1 MKNINNIL
9 QSDIE
14 KVNEIILSRLESD
27 EELVETVSKYLINSG
42 GKRIRPALTILC
54 SKLFCFEGDEAIKL
68 AASVEFI
75 HAATLL
81 HDDVVDSSTKR
92 RFKDTAN
99 VIWGNQT
106 SILVGDFLFS
116 QSFKLMVG
124 AGSMPA
130 LQILADALAVIVE
143 GEVRQL
149 VRLSEKRMVSREE
162 YDQII
167 NAKTARLFGAACEVG
182 CIISGQNEKT
192 CGLLRDFGVKLGF
205 IFQISDDLL
214 DYFGTSDIGKNIGDD
229 FAEGKIT
236 LPVIMA
242 YNSGSD
248 EEKAF
253 WHEALFGED
262 KDAGKFQVAVNLLKK
277 HKVAEALTDYMDK
290 LIKEGESYLHEI
302 EGDEVYKGHLISLL
316 RYAASRES

>member
-1 MKNINNIL
+1 MKNINQIL
-9 QSDIE
+9 HNEIA
-14 KVNEIILSRLESD
+14 KVNDTILSRLKSD

-42 GKRIRPALTILC
+42 GKRIRPSLTILC
-54 SKLFCFEGDEAIKL
+54 SKIFGHNSDDTIKL

-81 HDDVVDSSTKR
+81 HDDVVDNSTKR

-124 AGSMPA
+124 AGSMVA
-130 LQILADALAVIVE
+130 LQILADALAIIVE

-149 VRLSEKRMVSREE
+149 ARLSEKRMMSIAE
-162 YDQII
+162 YDRII

-192 CGLLRDFGVKLGF
+192 SGLLREFGIKLGF
-205 IFQISDDLL
+205 IFQIADDLL
-214 DYFGTSDIGKNIGDD
+214 DYLGTSDRGKNIGDD

-236 LPVIMA
+236 LPVILA
-242 YNSGSD
+242 YDNGND

-253 WHEALFGED
+253 WQKALFGEH
-262 KDAGKFQVAVNLLKK
+262 KDVEQFQEAVNLLKK
-277 HKVAEALTDYMDK
+277 HKVSETLTDYMEK
-290 LIKEGESYLHEI
+290 LIVEGESYLREV
-302 EGDEVYKGHLISLL
+302 EGDEVYKDHLVSLL
-316 RYAASRES
+316 KYAATRES

>member
-1 MKNINNIL
+1 MKNINQL
-9 QSDIE
+9 LSTDIA
-14 KVNEIILSRLESD
+14 KVNETILSRLKSD

-42 GKRIRPALTILC
+42 GKRIRPSLVILC
-54 SKLFCFEGDEAIKL
+54 SKLFNNDNENTIKL

-75 HAATLL
+75 HAGTLL

-116 QSFKLMVG
+116 QAFKLMVSS
-124 AGSMPA
+124 GSMPA

-149 VRLSEKRMVSREE
+149 VRLSEKRMVSAEE

-167 NAKTARLFGAACEVG
+167 SAKTARLFGAACEVG
-182 CIISGQNEKT
+182 SIIAGQSEET
-192 CGLLRDFGVKLGF
+192 SALLRQFGVKLGF
-205 IFQISDDLL
+205 IFQISDDIL
-214 DYFGTSDIGKNIGDD
+214 DYFGTIDLGKNIGDD

-236 LPVIMA
+236 LPVIIA
-242 YNSGSD
+242 YDKGSD

-253 WHEALFGED
+253 WSEALFGEN
-262 KDAGKFQVAVNLLKK
+262 KDPEQFQKAISFLKK
-277 HKVAEALTDYMDK
+277 HDVAEILADYMNK
-290 LIKEGESYLHEI
+290 LIMEGEQYLHKI
-302 EGDEVYKGHLISLL
+302 KGDEVFKDHLISLL
-316 RYAASRES
+316 KYAATRES

>member
-1 MKNINNIL
+1 M
-9 QSDIE
+9 
-14 KVNEIILSRLESD
+14 NETILSRLKSD

-42 GKRIRPALTILC
+42 GKRIRPSLTILC
-54 SKLFCFEGDEAIKL
+54 SKLFGHNDENTVKL

-75 HAATLL
+75 HAGTLL
-81 HDDVVDSSTKR
+81 HDDVVDNSTKR

-116 QSFKLMVG
+116 QSFKLMVSS
-124 AGSMPA
+124 GSMLA
-130 LQILADALAVIVE
+130 LQILADALAIIVE

-149 VRLSEKRMVSREE
+149 VRLSEKRMVSVAE

-182 CIISGQNEKT
+182 AIIADQNEET
-192 CGLLRDFGVKLGF
+192 SRLLRQFGVKLGF
-205 IFQISDDLL
+205 IFQIADDLL

-236 LPVIMA
+236 LPVILA
-242 YNSGSD
+242 YDNGTD

-253 WHEALFGED
+253 WSEALFGEH
-262 KDAGKFQVAVNLLKK
+262 KDAEQFQKAVGLLEKY
-277 HKVAEALTDYMDK
+277 KVTETLTDYMNK
-290 LIKEGESYLHEI
+290 LIAEGEAYLRGV
-302 EGDEVYKGHLISLL
+302 EGDAVYKDHLASLL
-316 RYAASRES
+316 NYAATRES